1 MAMLGQKFGFKEYT
15 DPLTGRSLK
24 EGDPLLDWVND
35 WRVLRMF
42 SVGQLGLSREAP
54 ERNPW
59 KRGKHSLSVAFLG
72 MAIAESAGLSADDQ
86 QKAFVKGLY
95 HDPHPAGGDGMK
107 LALGISEAG
116 VAHDYWFTGA
126 SLLRFKKRCR
136 DIGWNWKEMEKEIM
150 DMIGRKDTSIT
161 GKLVHG
167 PDKGV
172 ADADFIG
179 YTMADLAWGSAYQ
192 GMNRGSR
199 WCEGVKEIGDCE
211 VAKDLIALSLGLEL
225 SWFGIESG
233 GKKPRRNYSFSLGDF
248 SPIGRMVWNEKNN
261 TWVFTD
267 PEVMHHLVTASTF
280 LHLSLYF
287 HPGVQ
292 GPELMLKKGIE
303 KLGIAGELGKIAM
316 ESDDMDLVEAL
327 RESGLGY
334 WLTPKVHWGWS
345 YKKIKPH
352 ENERAGEY
360 RFTVPKFNLRLNTPV
375 LMNGK
380 VVPFREAR
388 SDSAFLTEAA
398 YIRSEREMLL
408 VDGNWSMR
416 PEQLIETGDV

>member
-1 MAMLGQKFGFKEYT
+1 MAMLGQKFGFKEYV
-15 DPLTGRSLK
+15 DPLTGRFLK
-24 EGDPLLDWVND
+24 EGDPLLPWVND
-35 WRVLRMF
+35 WQVLRMF
-42 SVGQLGLSREAP
+42 GVGQLGLSREAP
-54 ERNPW
+54 EWNPW
-59 KRGKHSLSVAFLG
+59 TRGQHSLSVAFLG
-72 MAIAESAGLSADDQ
+72 LAIAESAGLSVDDQ
-86 QKAFVKGLY
+86 WKAFVKGLY

-107 LALGISEAG
+107 LALGISEAD
-116 VAHDYWFTGA
+116 VAHEYWFTGA
-126 SLLRFKKRCR
+126 SLLRFKRRCR
-136 DIGWNWKEMEKEIM
+136 DMGWNWEEMKGEIM
-150 DMIGRKDTSIT
+150 DMVCRKDMSIT
-161 GKLVHG
+161 GRLVHG

-172 ADADFIG
+172 ADADFLG
-179 YTMADLAWGSAYQ
+179 YTMADLAFGSAYQ

-199 WCEGVKEIGDCE
+199 WCEGVKNIGDCE

-225 SWFGIESG
+225 SWFGI
-233 GKKPRRNYSFSLGDF
+233 GKGEKRVRHHHSFSIEDF
-248 SPIGRMVWNEKNN
+248 NPIGRMMWNEKNN

-267 PEVMHHLVTASTF
+267 PEVIHHLVIASTF
-280 LHLSLYF
+280 LYLSLYF

-316 ESDDMDLVEAL
+316 ESDDRDLVEAL

-334 WLTPKVHWGWS
+334 WLTSEAHRGWS
-345 YKKIKPH
+345 YKRIISQ

-360 RFTVPKFNLRLNTPV
+360 RFTVPKFNLRLDTPV

-388 SDSAFLTEAA
+388 PDSASLSEAV

-408 VDGNWSMR
+408 VDENWAER
-416 PEQLIETGDV
+416 PEQLMKTGDV